1 MSVEISPALRELL
14 SRHVRS
20 IEALEVLVSL
30 HGEGDQVS
38 AAILAQRLRLAPEA
52 TQTAVEELIQAGLAT
67 AEGALVR
74 YHAGD
79 PVLAERVGELVE
91 VYGRQRVDLLVL
103 ISTNAMDRVRKGAL
117 RTVSEAF
124 RVRGPKKDG

>member
-1 MSVEISPALRELL
+1 MSAEISAGLRELL
-14 SRHVRS
+14 SRHVQS

-30 HGEGDQVS
+30 HAEGG
-38 AAILAQRLRLAPEA
+38 AAAPAVLAQKLRLAPEA
-52 TQTAVEELIQAGLAT
+52 TQAAVEELIQAGLAK

-74 YHAGD
+74 YHAAD
-79 PVLAERVGELVE
+79 PKLDSRVRELAE

-117 RTVSEAF
+117 RTFSEAF